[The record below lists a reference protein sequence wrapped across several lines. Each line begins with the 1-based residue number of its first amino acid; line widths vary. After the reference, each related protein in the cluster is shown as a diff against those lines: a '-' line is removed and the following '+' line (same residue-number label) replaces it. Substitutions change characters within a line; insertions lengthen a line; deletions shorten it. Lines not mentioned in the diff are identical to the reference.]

1 MSELLILI
9 IKGIL
14 LISGLLMLM
23 SQLLMRPP
31 SYEDVSPEGWTESLC
46 AQESTW
52 PQKKDPKKPKIP
64 LVRLNARPAGRSF
77 GPETSNYKRF

>member
-46 AQESTW
+46 AREATGC
-52 PQKKDPKKPKIP
+52 QKKDWKKSFSP
-64 LVRLNARPAGRSF
+64 LV
-77 GPETSNYKRF
+77 ETKCTAEPIR